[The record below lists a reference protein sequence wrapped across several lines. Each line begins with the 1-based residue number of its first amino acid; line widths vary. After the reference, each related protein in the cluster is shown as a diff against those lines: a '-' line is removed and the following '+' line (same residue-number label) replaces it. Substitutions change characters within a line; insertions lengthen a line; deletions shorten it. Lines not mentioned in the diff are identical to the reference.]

1 MILNCAT
8 NTDFSFAILYQIT
21 IGLFCLEVNFVLG
34 KIEAN
39 CENKHSVKNLDI
51 GQNSKAK
58 TSLNW
63 QCIGV
68 CDTFDRLVVI
78 LFS

>member
-1 MILNCAT
+1 MLA
-8 NTDFSFAILYQIT
+8 
-21 IGLFCLEVNFVLG
+21 
-34 KIEAN
+34 KMEAN

-58 TSLNW
+58 AILNW
-63 QCIGV
+63 PCIGV
-68 CDTFDRLVVI
+68 CDTFDRIVMI